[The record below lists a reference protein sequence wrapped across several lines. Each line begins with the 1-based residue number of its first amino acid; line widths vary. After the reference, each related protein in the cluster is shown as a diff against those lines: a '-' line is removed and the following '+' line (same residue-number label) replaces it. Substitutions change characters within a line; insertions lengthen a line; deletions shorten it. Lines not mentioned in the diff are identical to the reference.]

1 MVFLYLTQLLK
12 SCKDAIPKEAISNLL
27 NTVQCGI
34 PRDIAKEVLKVESIK
49 GAIKLQLLQ
58 EINDQRQ
65 ALCVRTRGEPS
76 FLKDSSVEGLKGV
89 TWCSVMHEMKES
101 APDVMDFIATVA
113 TPRLKKNVDEQVPP
127 VCMIY
132 AMMMNKR
139 WQELSL
145 IQTIAT
151 IILGI
156 GHSNKKVIII
166 YFIIEK
172 QPIIPLYTRA
182 YV

>member
-1 MVFLYLTQLLK
+1 MQW
-12 SCKDAIPKEAISNLL
+12 
-27 NTVQCGI
+27 GI
-34 PRDIAKEVLKVESIK
+34 PGDIAKEVLKVENIK

-58 EINDQRQ
+58 EINDQCQ

-76 FLKDSSVEGLKGV
+76 ILKDSSVEGLEGV
-89 TWCSVMHEMKES
+89 KWCGVMHEMKER
-101 APDVMDFIATVA
+101 APDVLDFIATVA

-132 AMMMNKR
+132 AMMMNQR

-145 IQTIAT
+145 IQKIAT

-156 GHSNKKVIII
+156 GHSNKKVIISTLLLTNSQPFHCI
-166 YFIIEK
+166 KGHIFSESVRGQSLNTENAKIEK
-172 QPIIPLYTRA
+172 KVNFGL
-182 YV
+182 VSL